1 MINVLKSFALG
12 YGTYFAAGAVIVHAV
27 SGWAL
32 GYVDSQE
39 AVQEVLQ
46 GLGLAGLRRA
56 VK

>member
-1 MINVLKSFALG
+1 MINTLKGFALG
-12 YGTYFAAGAVIVHAV
+12 YGTYIAAGAVIVHAV

-32 GYVDSQE
+32 GYTDTQA
-39 AVQEVLQ
+39 AVREVLE